1 MVKLAEN
8 FFPDITSDHC
18 WQSTENWLIFR
29 ILDVAMTDYDKELIN
44 CCFNFLPFYAE
55 RISQSR
61 YFSSTNQG
69 VSKIHFL
76 NCLRN
81 MLWPL
86 ASNWRHVPRQLENLT
101 HKFIDFYTFVSTG
114 VSYLDMLIKGN
125 VPSMNFK
132 LVYQWYWIFIT
143 CLLPNTQ
150 NLLKSPTTI
159 ISRRSFSKILL
170 YLEKRFE
177 T

>member
-1 MVKLAEN
+1 MTAE
-8 FFPDITSDHC
+8 
-18 WQSTENWLIFR
+18 
-29 ILDVAMTDYDKELIN
+29 YDKELN
-44 CCFNFLPFYAE
+44 NSCFNQLPFELSEYP
-55 RISQSR
+55 
-61 YFSSTNQG
+61 NQFFCSPKQV
-69 VSKIHFL
+69 VSEIHFL

-86 ASNWRHVPRQLENLT
+86 ASNWRHIPRQLENLT
-101 HKFIDFYTFVSTG
+101 HKFIDFYIFVSTG

>member
-1 MVKLAEN
+1 MVKLVEN
-8 FFPDITSDHC
+8 FFSWHHIWPLLTVD
-18 WQSTENWLIFR
+18 ENWLIFR
-29 ILDVAMTDYDKELIN
+29 ILDVAMTEYDNEFIN
-44 CCFNFLPFYAE
+44 SRFDLLSVYTE

-61 YFSSTNQG
+61 YFCSTNQA
-69 VSKIHFL
+69 VSEIHLL

-86 ASNWRHVPRQLENLT
+86 ASNWRHIPRQLENLT

-132 LVYQWYWIFIT
+132 LVYQYYWIFIIS
-143 CLLPNTQ
+143 LLPYKKLFKITYPQ
-150 NLLKSPTTI
+150 LLNWGTVFRI
-159 ISRRSFSKILL
+159 YFSF
-170 YLEKRFE
+170 
-177 T
+177 